1 MLDLLKLYLHGAENI
16 KNFIVK
22 HLTFK
27 AAFTATSHKTAGW
40 LSMLETHLYFKMETA
55 EDAIKSAMQK
65 FTDIELH
72 NHCFEFAKCRCLV
85 FVYLKL
91 FSGYL

>member
-40 LSMLETHLYFKMETA
+40 LSMLYFKMETA

>member
-40 LSMLETHLYFKMETA
+40 LSMLETHLVKCKSMIKIFQDGDGGRCYQECYA
-55 EDAIKSAMQK
+55 EI
-65 FTDIELH
+65 H
-72 NHCFEFAKCRCLV
+72 
-85 FVYLKL
+85 
-91 FSGYL
+91 